1 MTLLDRHGELCA
13 DCETHG
19 VSYVSTIGHSCSSL
33 AVDAECVERGY
44 AVMFADPV
52 RPAVQALSVLLVND
66 TVGLRRLKRHYLE
79 RAGYAVAEVLD
90 GQAALAYMRGSSVP
104 LVVVMNT
111 RIPLLDA
118 ASILHIVTAEPSLQ
132 RHSFVLTTALSG
144 LLPNELVQLVQDM
157 QVSILGKPFTEQE
170 LLSAV
175 ANSVQQ
181 IQSAL
186 DHSFYREHDDSA

>member
-1 MTLLDRHGELCA
+1 MGRILR
-13 DCETHG
+13 
-19 VSYVSTIGHSCSSL
+19 STIDHSRSSL

-52 RPAVQALSVLLVND
+52 RRAGQTLSVLLVND

-90 GQAALAYMRGSSVP
+90 GQAALAYMRGSSAP

-111 RIPLLDA
+111 CIPLLDA
-118 ASILHIVTAEPSLQ
+118 ASILRIVADGPSLQ
-132 RHSFVLTTALSG
+132 RHAFILTTALSG
-144 LLPNELVQLVQDM
+144 LLPNELVPLVQDM
-157 QVSILGKPFTEQE
+157 QAPILGKPFTEQE

-186 DHSFYREHDDSA
+186 DHSSYDEHDDSA

>member
-1 MTLLDRHGELCA
+1 
-13 DCETHG
+13 
-19 VSYVSTIGHSCSSL
+19 
-33 AVDAECVERGY
+33 
-44 AVMFADPV
+44 MFVDPV
-52 RPAVQALSVLLVND
+52 RPAVEALSVLLVND

-90 GQAALAYMRGSSVP
+90 GQAALAYMRGSSMP

-118 ASILHIVTAEPSLQ
+118 ASILHIVAAGPSLQ
-132 RHSFVLTTALSG
+132 RHAFVLTTAQLG

-186 DHSFYREHDDSA
+186 DHSSYREHDDSA

>member
-1 MTLLDRHGELCA
+1 VRLLQRL
-13 DCETHG
+13 
-19 VSYVSTIGHSCSSL
+19 VSWLRDMGRILRSTIVHSGSSL

-52 RPAVQALSVLLVND
+52 RPAVQTLSVLLVND

-90 GQAALAYMRGSSVP
+90 GQAALAYMRGSSAP
-104 LVVVMNT
+104 LIVVMNT

-118 ASILHIVTAEPSLQ
+118 ASILRTVADGSSLQ
-132 RHSFVLTTALSG
+132 RHAFILTTALSG
-144 LLPNELVQLVQDM
+144 LLPNELVPLVQDM
-157 QVSILGKPFTEQE
+157 QVPILGKPFTEQE
-170 LLSAV
+170 LLRAV
-175 ANSVQQ
+175 ANSEQQ

-186 DHSFYREHDDSA
+186 DHSSYDEHDDSA